1 MRRPPRRYLRRPMIL
16 IEESCKIYLDE
27 MKMSRELGFDKEPHI
42 SIMCGTILHAV
53 STHQIGHHSC
63 GRISA
68 GCFSDHLYRSTQS
81 LTGNCWGLGNRTESS
96 LSGVATHHHL
106 TPGSVLLVGP
116 GDLLVVVLVTLL
128 GRTPHHSDRGQ
139 ITVVGLKVLESQ
151 GFSEQT
157 SAVVLLCLVSASE
170 S

>member
-1 MRRPPRRYLRRPMIL
+1 MILEGRGMSSDLLEL
-16 IEESCKIYLDE
+16 IEE
-27 MKMSRELGFDKEPHI
+27 SRELGFDKKPHI
-42 SIMCGTILHAV
+42 SIVCGTILHAV
-53 STHQIGHHSC
+53 NTHQTGHHSC
-63 GRISA
+63 GRISV
-68 GCFSDHLYRSTQS
+68 GFFSAHLNRSTQQLS
-81 LTGNCWGLGNRTESS
+81 GYCWGLGNRTERS

-128 GRTPHHSDRGQ
+128 GLTPRHSDRGQ
-139 ITVVGLKVLESQ
+139 ITEVGLKILVSQ

-157 SAVVLLCLVSASE
+157 FATVVLSQVSASE

>member
-1 MRRPPRRYLRRPMIL
+1 
-16 IEESCKIYLDE
+16 
-27 MKMSRELGFDKEPHI
+27 MS
-42 SIMCGTILHAV
+42 GTV
-53 STHQIGHHSC
+53 T
-63 GRISA
+63 
-68 GCFSDHLYRSTQS
+68 
-81 LTGNCWGLGNRTESS
+81 
-96 LSGVATHHHL
+96 HHL
-106 TPGSVLLVGP
+106 TPGNVLLVGP
-116 GDLLVVVLVTLL
+116 GDLLVVVVTLL